1 MSAHAVACD
10 ADSAHV
16 ELFEGRGKRF
26 WKLLGNVRVHV
37 VALVVWLLG
46 RVDIEACAGT
56 EIPGLI
62 LTLDIE
68 SSCTNSAD

>member
-16 ELFEGRGKRF
+16 EFLEGRESF

-37 VALVVWLLG
+37 VAFVIRFLG
-46 RVDIEACAGT
+46 RVNVEAGAST
-56 EIPGLI
+56 KVP
-62 LTLDIE
+62 
-68 SSCTNSAD
+68 